1 MVIQPSAPPPPP
13 GATTV
18 VVQQQPPPPPI
29 AVAAPGQT
37 VVVTGPPTYVPPA
50 RTNVVVRER
59 VVVQERVRYIQ
70 CFEGPY
76 SCLGAGC
83 YLIQPYRNTV
93 KMVEMKYSMRQSDCF
108 KTPS

>member
-1 MVIQPSAPPPPP
+1 M
-13 GATTV
+13 

-37 VVVTGPPTYVPPA
+37 ILVTGPPTYVPPA

-76 SCLGAGC
+76 RVTHLVS
-83 YLIQPYRNTV
+83 QHPV
-93 KMVEMKYSMRQSDCF
+93 DMKTKVPF
-108 KTPS
+108 